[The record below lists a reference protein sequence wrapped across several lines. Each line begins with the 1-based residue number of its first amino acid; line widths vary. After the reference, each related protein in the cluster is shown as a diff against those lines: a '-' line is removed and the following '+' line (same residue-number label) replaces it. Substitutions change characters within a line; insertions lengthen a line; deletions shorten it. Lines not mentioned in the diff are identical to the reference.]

1 MSNKKLA
8 IAISYI
14 NLLVGMVVNIYITP
28 MLIATLGDVDYSLY
42 KVMHSLAGPLTM
54 FHLGVSTVVT
64 RSIVKNK
71 DSCGGNIREKRNT
84 MALSLLASGVMSL
97 LVIVAGACLYMAIP
111 VMYGETYSEAS
122 ICLGQKLFVMFV
134 AASVLHMLTDAF
146 SGCVVGHERYVVSSA
161 IPLVKNLGKCI
172 LLIVLLKSGMGV
184 LFVVAVDLFLA
195 VGTFLFTLIYAVF
208 GLHEIPKLYYFDKKQ
223 LSKIVSFGLAILL
236 QAFVNQVNNNMDT
249 MILGA
254 FIDEKAVIT
263 MYSSALA
270 IYAIYNSLVS
280 VVTHYFLP
288 KATELTLKNATGKE
302 MTDFVIKPGRFQAMI
317 ALACILGF
325 ALFGQ
330 NFIRIWIGERYLD
343 AYGVILTLMI
353 PVTIPLVEN
362 AAISILDATMKRM
375 YRSVVLVIM
384 AILNLLVSVILVRSV
399 GFWGAAIGTAVSLLL
414 GHGVLM
420 NLYYMKVFHIE
431 VFRMFKQIFEGILI
445 AGLLAALVCLPL
457 AILLP
462 DTVLWFVLKCG
473 SFVLIYAVFLLA
485 FGLNRSEKAML
496 RALVRKMCRK

>member
-1 MSNKKLA
+1 MGNKKIA
-8 IAISYI
+8 IAISYL

-28 MLIATLGDVDYSLY
+28 LLITALGDVDYSLY

-64 RSIVKNK
+64 RSIVRNK
-71 DSCGGNIREKRNT
+71 EENIREKQNT
-84 MALSLLASGVMSL
+84 MALALLASGAMSL
-97 LVIVAGACLYMAIP
+97 LVIIAGAVLYLAIP
-111 VMYGETYSEAS
+111 GMYGETYSETS
-122 ICLGQKLFVMFV
+122 IHLGQKLFLMFV
-134 AASVLHMLTDAF
+134 AASVLHMWTDAF
-146 SGCVVGHERYVVSSA
+146 SGCVVGHERYVVSSS

-184 LFVVAVDLFLA
+184 LFVVAVDLLLA
-195 VGTFLFTLIYAVF
+195 AGTFLFTLAYAVF
-208 GLHEIPKLYYFDKKQ
+208 GLHEIPKLYYFEKKQ
-223 LSKIVSFGLAILL
+223 LFEIVSFGLAILL

-249 MILGA
+249 MILGV

-270 IYAIYNSLVS
+270 IYTIYNSLVS

-288 KATELTLKNATGKE
+288 QATELTVKNASGTE
-302 MTDFVIKPGRFQAMI
+302 MTDFVIKPGRFQTVI

-343 AYGVILTLMI
+343 AYGVILTLMV

-362 AAISILDATMKRM
+362 AVISILDATMKRM
-375 YRSVVLVIM
+375 YRSVVLVVM
-384 AILNLLVSVILVRSV
+384 AVLNLVISVALVQSI

-420 NLYYMKVFHIE
+420 NLYYAKVFKIE
-431 VFRMFKQIFEGILI
+431 VFRMFKEILAGILP
-445 AGLLAALVCLPL
+445 AGVAAALVCIPI
-457 AILLP
+457 ATLLP
-462 DTVLWFVLKCG
+462 DTVLCFVLKCG
-473 SFVLIYAVFLLA
+473 SFVLVYAVFLLA
-485 FGLNRSEKAML
+485 FGLNQGEKAIL
-496 RALVRKMCRK
+496 RALVRKVCRK

>member
-1 MSNKKLA
+1 MSNKKIA

-28 MLIATLGDVDYSLY
+28 LLIAALGDVDYSLY

-64 RSIVKNK
+64 RSVVKNK
-71 DSCGGNIREKRNT
+71 EGNIREKQNT
-84 MALSLLASGVMSL
+84 MALALLASGVMSL
-97 LVIVAGACLYMAIP
+97 LVMIAGAVLYMAIP
-111 VMYGETYSEAS
+111 AMYGQTYSVVS
-122 ICLGQKLFVMFV
+122 IRQGQKMFVMFI

-161 IPLVKNLGKCI
+161 IPLAKNLGKCI
-172 LLIVLLKSGMGV
+172 LLIGLAKTGMGV
-184 LFVVAVDLFLA
+184 LFVVGVDLFLA
-195 VGTFLFTLIYAVF
+195 AVTFLFTMVYAVF
-208 GLHEIPKLYYFDKKQ
+208 GLHEIPKLYYVDKTQ
-223 LSKIVSFGLAILL
+223 LTEIVTFGLAILL

-254 FIDEKAVIT
+254 FIAEKAVIT

-270 IYAIYNSLVS
+270 VYAIYNSLVS
-280 VVTHYFLP
+280 VITHYFLP
-288 KATELTLKNATGKE
+288 QATELTVNHASGKE
-302 MTDFVIKPGRFQAMI
+302 MTDFIVKPGRFQAVV
-317 ALACILGF
+317 ALACIFGF
-325 ALFGQ
+325 ALFGR

-362 AAISILDATMKRM
+362 AVISILDATMKRM
-375 YRSVVLVIM
+375 YRSVVLVVM
-384 AILNLLVSVILVRSV
+384 AVLNLAISVTLVQNV
-399 GFWGAAIGTAVSLLL
+399 GFWGAAIGTAASLLI

-420 NLYYMKVFHIE
+420 NLYYAKEFNIE
-431 VFRMFKQIFEGILI
+431 VFRMFKEIFKGILP
-445 AGLLAALVCLPL
+445 AGLVAAVVCLPI

-462 DTVLWFVLKCG
+462 DTLLWFVLKCS
-473 SFVLIYAVFLLA
+473 SFVLAYAVFLLA
-485 FGLNRSEKAML
+485 FGFNQGEKVML
-496 RALVRKMCRK
+496 RTLVRKARHK